1 MATEVSPLNGTWPV
15 NSSYNTIPVAYRSVR
30 GSAAWP
36 SICSGAR
43 YWTVPV
49 TVPGAWLMRESA
61 KARARP
67 KSPTFG
73 SPSEDRIRM
82 FSGLMSRWTMPCA
95 CASSRAARTLVT
107 TSTACA
113 GWRLPS
119 RIRMARR
126 FGPRMNS
133 MTMKYVPWV
142 SPQSWTAT
150 MFGCDSMAAERA
162 SRRNRSMNPESS
174 ASEVC
179 SIFSATSRSST
190 ESWARYTSPIPP
202 AAMRARIWYR
212 PSTVVSIITPRRGA
226 GLEAIVGA
234 DGGSDT
240 EGWKDIDDVGG
251 PGLPGRLRSNR
262 ARGRGGEARP
272 RRSGVL
278 ATGPAD
284 QAGSGPVSPLGRGGR
299 PRRPGRLRAAGPA
312 PAPGVVRERGPAGGG
327 GRAGGPRPGR
337 GSPGIGR
344 VVAGA
349 GASGPDA
356 AGRCRGARGHAP
368 RPGALAGRA
377 TERDPVRLLLPRRPV
392 PDPAGEQGR
401 LRLVPAGLAHGS
413 RVDARGGGGG
423 LGDRPV
429 CGVRRCL
436 PPAPG
441 RELRPVPTLGDVG
454 GVGVRGA
461 PDRHRR
467 VVVDPEVRL
476 EEGAAGGAGGPGP
489 AGLIRAGTIG
499 RKTKETGELGRNR
512 AERPDAMLRRPANR
526 PGNAGKG
533 DRAARAA
540 LFVPMATTEERT
552 HTDPLVIAGRTFG
565 SRLIVGTGKFGSFEV
580 MRHALE
586 ASGTEMVTVALRR
599 VDLEAT
605 GGPDIL
611 EVH

>member
-162 SRRNRSMNPESS
+162 SRRKRSMNPESS

-190 ESWARYTSPIPP
+190 GSWARYTSPIPP

-226 GLEAIVGA
+226 SLEAIVGA
-234 DGGSDT
+234 DVGSGT
-240 EGWKDIDDVGG
+240 EGGRISVMSEVQDYQRAFARIEREVEEGRRDLGALGFWRLVRQIKQDPALSHHWAEEVGRVDRAAFERRGRAPPPVGG
-251 PGLPGRLRSNR
+251 
-262 ARGRGGEARP
+262 
-272 RRSGVL
+272 
-278 ATGPAD
+278 
-284 QAGSGPVSPLGRGGR
+284 
-299 PRRPGRLRAAGPA
+299 
-312 PAPGVVRERGPAGGG
+312 
-327 GRAGGPRPGR
+327 
-337 GSPGIGR
+337 
-344 VVAGA
+344 GA
-349 GASGPDA
+349 GAP
-356 AGRCRGARGHAP
+356 
-368 RPGALAGRA
+368 
-377 TERDPVRLLLPRRPV
+377 
-392 PDPAGEQGR
+392 
-401 LRLVPAGLAHGS
+401 
-413 RVDARGGGGG
+413 
-423 LGDRPV
+423 
-429 CGVRRCL
+429 
-436 PPAPG
+436 
-441 RELRPVPTLGDVG
+441 
-454 GVGVRGA
+454 
-461 PDRHRR
+461 
-467 VVVDPEVRL
+467 
-476 EEGAAGGAGGPGP
+476 
-489 AGLIRAGTIG
+489 
-499 RKTKETGELGRNR
+499 
-512 AERPDAMLRRPANR
+512 
-526 PGNAGKG
+526 
-533 DRAARAA
+533 
-540 LFVPMATTEERT
+540 
-552 HTDPLVIAGRTFG
+552 
-565 SRLIVGTGKFGSFEV
+565 
-580 MRHALE
+580 
-586 ASGTEMVTVALRR
+586 
-599 VDLEAT
+599 
-605 GGPDIL
+605 
-611 EVH
+611 